1 MSSQQ
6 FDHGVHFFKVILQ
19 KSIQEG
25 KLKVPQSFVMKHW
38 QGITNPITLR
48 LPNMTQWEVL
58 WEKTCDYDVCF
69 CKGWKEF
76 ANYLSL
82 SDSQFVVFKY
92 QENSHFNVIVF
103 DKCGLEITYPLRETS
118 EKCED
123 VDESDYSLE
132 IIEDPSSS
140 RRKRPKSPSSSSKI
154 YKKVKIIS
162 KEQKECK
169 HEKSKVLAH
178 ARFYNSKHMDM
189 VAGSSCDNILKRSRI
204 LHEKVKNEFSC
215 EKDFF
220 ICVIHKTYI
229 ERDLLVI
236 PRDFSKIHLHRME
249 GRNATI
255 FVDQN
260 RTWNVDLKLTRN
272 DQFTLSG
279 GWNKFRHHNNVKYGD
294 VCVFILNKIKGTV
307 SFQVVIFSLE
317 KEITT
322 PYFE

>member
-1 MSSQQ
+1 MFLKLIDLDNFVRMKKSASIEVVPIHKFFEKLTFVVNVVCSSTKRHDEIQAPQLEEIAHLLEVDEIVTDKAFQSSSANIIPSFSLKHSTKFCSLEDSTMSSQQ

-25 KLKVPQSFVMKHW
+25 KL
-38 QGITNPITLR
+38 
-48 LPNMTQWEVL
+48 
-58 WEKTCDYDVCF
+58 
-69 CKGWKEF
+69 
-76 ANYLSL
+76 
-82 SDSQFVVFKY
+82 
-92 QENSHFNVIVF
+92 
-103 DKCGLEITYPLRETS
+103 
-118 EKCED
+118 
-123 VDESDYSLE
+123 
-132 IIEDPSSS
+132 DPSSS
-140 RRKRPKSPSSSSKI
+140 RRKRPKSPPSSSKV

-162 KEQKECK
+162 KERKECK

-178 ARFYNSKHMDM
+178 ARFYSSKHMDN
-189 VAGSSCDNILKRSRI
+189 VAGSSCGNILKRSRV
-204 LHEKVKNEFSC
+204 LHEKVKNEFNC

-220 ICVIHKTYI
+220 ISVIHKTYI
-229 ERDLLVI
+229 QRDLLVI

-255 FVDQN
+255 FVDQD

-317 KEITT
+317 KEITA